1 MSQGKLRFLSQH
13 DIRCALPMVE
23 AVQVM
28 KEVFAAV
35 SRGQAVMPLRQH
47 LEIPQHQGVVLFM
60 PSYLPQ
66 QDCVGMKTIT
76 LFDRNPAAG
85 LPRIQALVLLLDAS
99 NGRPLAV
106 LEGTYLTALRT
117 GAACGAASDLLA
129 RPNASQ
135 VALLGAGVQARTQLE
150 AIRAVRAIGEA
161 VIYDVSASRAAAF
174 ATDLQADPGLTVRVA
189 ASAADAVGRADIICT
204 ATTSATPVFADRD
217 LPPGV
222 HINAIGSYQPQ
233 VQEIPVETVIRARVV
248 VDQRQSALA
257 ETGDLMIPIQ
267 QGLFSAD
274 RIHAEI
280 GEIVAGFKS
289 GRQSVEEVTL
299 FKSVGLAVQDA
310 AAAVKV
316 LRKTEELGLG
326 TLVELD

>member
-1 MSQGKLRFLSQH
+1 LGLSQGNDFLNPFLDLVQGAAMRYLTKEKSRKHEKRKHEKDKKREQSGPGGPRPIKVPAGGWNSDQQQPRLPTMTGVKDH
-13 DIRCALPMVE
+13 VIYTRQIDIPNAAPG
-23 AVQVM
+23 QVV
-28 KEVFAAV
+28 KVLFGGCNYGAEVFINERKVTEHHAP
-35 SRGQAVMPLRQH
+35 MTP
-47 LEIPQHQGVVLFM
+47 F
-60 PSYLPQ
+60 
-66 QDCVGMKTIT
+66 
-76 LFDRNPAAG
+76 
-85 LPRIQALVLLLDAS
+85 
-99 NGRPLAV
+99 
-106 LEGTYLTALRT
+106 
-117 GAACGAASDLLA
+117 
-129 RPNASQ
+129 
-135 VALLGAGVQARTQLE
+135 E
-150 AIRAVRAIGEA
+150 A
-161 VIYDVSASRAAAF
+161 
-174 ATDLQADPGLTVRVA
+174 DLQADPGLTVRVA